1 MEPYVGEIRL
11 FAGSYAPEGWAF
23 CDGQVLKIEQN
34 ELLYSLIGVTYGGD
48 GQTTFALPDFRGRT
62 VLHHGVNPLTETFFY
77 IGSTDGVES
86 VSLTLD
92 QLPAHT
98 HTLNAYS
105 LAGNSELPANGVW
118 AKTNQAQYATVPTT
132 GTVKYGTMNS
142 KSVSGVGGGQVH
154 ENMMPYLTI
163 SYIIA
168 LTGLYPQQS

>member
-1 MEPYVGEIRL
+1 MEPYVGEIRM
-11 FAGSYAPEGWAF
+11 FAGNYAPEGWAF

-34 ELLYSLIGVTYGGD
+34 ELLYALIGVTYGGD
-48 GQTTFALPDFRGRT
+48 GQTTFALPDFCGRA
-62 VLHHGVNPLTETFFY
+62 VLHQGVNPLTETSFNM
-77 IGSTDGVES
+77 GSTGGVES

-105 LAGNSELPANGVW
+105 LAGNSELPANAVW
-118 AKTNQAQYATVPTT
+118 AKTNQAQYAEVPTINPEKF
-132 GTVKYGTMNS
+132 GKMNS
-142 KSVSGVGGGQVH
+142 KSVSQVGGVQVH

-168 LTGLYPQQS
+168 LVGLYPAQP